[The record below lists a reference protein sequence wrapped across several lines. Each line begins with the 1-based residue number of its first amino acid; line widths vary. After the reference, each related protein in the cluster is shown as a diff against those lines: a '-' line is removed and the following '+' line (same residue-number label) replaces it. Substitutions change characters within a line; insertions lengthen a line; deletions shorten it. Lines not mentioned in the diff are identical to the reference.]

1 MYLRKIEGVRAVTL
15 PNGHVLS
22 QADLPAPGTRR
33 WVASRK
39 RIVVDAVE
47 FGLISQET
55 ALRRYDLSEEELEL
69 WRKAVDKHGTGA
81 LKVTKLKQFR

>member
-15 PNGHVLS
+15 PNGRVLS
-22 QADLPAPGTRR
+22 QSDLPAPGTRR

-47 FGLISQET
+47 FGLLSQET
-55 ALRRYDLSEEELEL
+55 ALSRYDLSEEELKL
-69 WRKAVDKHGTGA
+69 WRKAVDKHGTSA